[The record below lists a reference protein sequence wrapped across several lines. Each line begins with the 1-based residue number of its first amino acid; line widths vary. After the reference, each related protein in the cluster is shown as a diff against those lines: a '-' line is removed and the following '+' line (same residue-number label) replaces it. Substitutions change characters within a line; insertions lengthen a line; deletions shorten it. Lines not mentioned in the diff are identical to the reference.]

1 MPDKPRWF
9 SLKTIFW
16 GSYDLANTI
25 FSMAVITLF
34 LPQWIIDDLG
44 LPDMAYAVALSL
56 SMLLVGLT
64 TPYLG
69 QRSDERGDHLSP
81 LRRLTMLSVVSTGL
95 MGVATLLGLPPVWS
109 GIVVLLLF
117 IPANYGF
124 QAAQVFYNS
133 LLPQVSTERTRGKV
147 SGLGV
152 AMGYLGSIIAF
163 VAIFP
168 FTQGTVIAGYAG
180 RTAAFIPTAIFFG
193 LLSIPCLF
201 FIKDKSKPKPRPR
214 EGVWKRYL
222 HVLKETGNYPGL
234 RRYLLAAF
242 LFLEAIHTVIA
253 WMAVYIQKVLNVP
266 DLNKIPIFLAGT
278 AASIIGGLTWGFI
291 TDRFGAKR
299 SLVVILIG
307 WLVTLTVGALSNSIE
322 VFYGVAVFIGFFLA
336 GVWTTIRPMLLTL
349 VPAET
354 AGEFFGIL
362 ALAGKAAAVIG
373 PLLWGAITLIFSSIE
388 PWNYR
393 LALLTMG
400 VLILAGL
407 LIFLGVGK
415 TRQRG

>member
-9 SLKTIFW
+9 SLKTLFW

-69 QRSDERGDHLSP
+69 QRSDERGDHISP

-95 MGVATLLGLPPVWS
+95 MGLATLLGLPPVWS

-133 LLPQVSTERTRGKV
+133 LLPQVSTEQTRGKV

-163 VAIFP
+163 VVIFP
-168 FTQGTVIAGYAG
+168 FTQGTVIASYAG

-201 FIKDKSKPKPRPR
+201 FIKERKTPRPR
-214 EGVWKRYL
+214 PKQGIWKRYL
-222 HVLKETGNYPGL
+222 SVLKETGNYPGL

-242 LFLEAIHTVIA
+242 LFLEAIHTVIS
-253 WMAVYIQKVLNVP
+253 WMAVYIQKVLNIP

-278 AASIIGGLTWGFI
+278 AASIIGGLTWGFL
-291 TDRFGAKR
+291 TDRIGPKR
-299 SLVVILIG
+299 SLVIILSG
-307 WLVTLTVGALSNSIE
+307 WLVTLTVGALSDSIE
-322 VFYGVAVFIGFFLA
+322 VFYGVAAGIGFLLA

-373 PLLWGAITLIFSSIE
+373 PLLWGAVTLIFSAIE

-400 VLILAGL
+400 GLILAGL
-407 LIFLGVGK
+407 LVFLGVK
-415 TRQRG
+415 REPQV